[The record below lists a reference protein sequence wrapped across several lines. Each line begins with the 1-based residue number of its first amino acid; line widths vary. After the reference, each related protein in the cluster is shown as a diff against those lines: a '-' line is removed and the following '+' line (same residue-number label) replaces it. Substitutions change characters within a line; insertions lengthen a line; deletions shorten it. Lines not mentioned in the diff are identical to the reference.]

1 MYSFLG
7 NNEIDDLMKKYDA
20 IDKATGSS
28 VDEQADGRLP
38 RRLRRFDRGDHLLE
52 RHFGAV

>member
-28 VDEQADGRLP
+28 VDEFMEEQFPGQDNS
-38 RRLRRFDRGDHLLE
+38 E
-52 RHFGAV
+52 QE